1 MDNPIYGVCL
11 TYMWAQIFKICRISI
26 RLCGKKQSYI
36 TLDQFAKYTTMDKEI
51 FSDHTDYWQVADNI
65 RDIYMSDGSLTTL
78 LDFERVLDEID
89 IYAFKNWDIGEL
101 VSGPDI
107 TKYRVA
113 CTFMWPEKLMP
124 DPRGARRLVP
134 FDCKIEYLKKD
145 IKIPVKITNPSD
157 YMPGTKTAKLMTK
170 KVWLVEITMPKALMN
185 DIRTGSV
192 EMENEDIDLDELD
205 QAYEQ
210 DLDKEESQSDAQA
223 QDAQQSL
230 QQQPA
235 APGPA
240 V

>member
-1 MDNPIYGVCL
+1 
-11 TYMWAQIFKICRISI
+11 
-26 RLCGKKQSYI
+26 
-36 TLDQFAKYTTMDKEI
+36 MDKEI
-51 FSDHTDYWQVADNI
+51 FKDHTDYWQVADNI
-65 RDIYMSDGSLTTL
+65 RNIYMSNGSLTTL

-89 IYAFKNWDIGEL
+89 IYAFKNWEIGEL
-101 VSGPDI
+101 VAGPEI
-107 TKYRVA
+107 SKYRVT

-145 IKIPVKITNPSD
+145 IKIPVKITDPSD
-157 YMPGTKTAKLMTK
+157 YRPGTHKAKLMTK
-170 KVWLVEITMPKALMN
+170 KVWLVEITMPKSLMN
-185 DIRTGSV
+185 DIRTGSI
-192 EMENEDIDLDELD
+192 EMEDEDIDLDELD

-210 DLDKEESQSDAQA
+210 DLDQEENQSDAQA
-223 QDAQQSL
+223 QNAQQSL